1 MGTPKAAESK
11 MEMIKTPHAPRVL
24 RAASQAVYL
33 RKNFGADKGIL

>member
-1 MGTPKAAESK
+1 MGTPNAAESRI
-11 MEMIKTPHAPRVL
+11 EMIKTPHAPSVL